1 MPSPP
6 PNATVFTYHNVGKAK
21 FIGFELS
28 GLLAPAKWFY
38 TRFSYT
44 YLYAKDE
51 IQDKRLL
58 QRPRHRATAS
68 FSVRP
73 LSGTNINLAMEH
85 TSNMLWTPNQKKN
98 FTLLHLS
105 TSQKLYKGLELFGG
119 VDNLN
124 NKKDY
129 DIGLH
134 GSFYYAGV
142 RGTF

>member
-1 MPSPP
+1 M
-6 PNATVFTYHNVGKAK
+6 
-21 FIGFELS
+21 
-28 GLLAPAKWFY
+28 
-38 TRFSYT
+38 
-44 YLYAKDE
+44 
-51 IQDKRLL
+51 
-58 QRPRHRATAS
+58 HRATAS

-73 LSGTNINLAMEH
+73 LSGTYINLAMEH
-85 TSNMLWTPNQKKN
+85 TSNMMWTPNQKKN

-105 TSQKLYKGLELFGG
+105 ASQKLYKGLELFGG

-129 DIGLH
+129 DIGLL